1 MRVPTQKG
9 SLTALSEYIE
19 IKTVLDIGVASG
31 TWPLWEVYSNAKH
44 ILIEADPGAR
54 SKLVDEYN
62 DIDYDYY
69 NIALS
74 DVDRSGQIFIEGFKG
89 KEYKWVGVV
98 HEDEKRHI
106 NLPKVDAKI
115 LTLDTFLQDKSYESP
130 MMLKVDV
137 DGDDMRILKG
147 AKNTLSNI
155 SVLMIEAGIP
165 GRQRVIKDLNF
176 ITDHGLKLWDIVDL
190 AYADNRLHQVD
201 LIFVNTDHVPKKA
214 LIHSGFFW

>member
-1 MRVPTQKG
+1 
-9 SLTALSEYIE
+9 
-19 IKTVLDIGVASG
+19 
-31 TWPLWEVYSNAKH
+31 
-44 ILIEADPGAR
+44 
-54 SKLVDEYN
+54 
-62 DIDYDYY
+62 
-69 NIALS
+69 
-74 DVDRSGQIFIEGFKG
+74 
-89 KEYKWVGVV
+89 
-98 HEDEKRHI
+98 
-106 NLPKVDAKI
+106 
-115 LTLDTFLQDKSYESP
+115 FLQDKSYESP